1 MAALKLLPY
10 DLVLM
15 DVQMPEMD
23 GYDATRAIRNFE
35 KEVLER
41 AVIPD
46 PNSSFGLARSMTG
59 RIPVI
64 ALTANA
70 MIGDQQL
77 CLDAGMDAYV
87 TKPAKVDQLLDAI
100 DKFVGVHDLVV

>member
-1 MAALKLLPY
+1 MAAMTGAVA
-10 DLVLM
+10 DS
-15 DVQMPEMD
+15 
-23 GYDATRAIRNFE
+23 G
-35 KEVLER
+35 
-41 AVIPD
+41 AVIPN
-46 PNSSFGLARSMTG
+46 PNSSFGMARSMTG
-59 RIPVI
+59 RIPVV

-70 MIGDQQL
+70 MSGDQQL